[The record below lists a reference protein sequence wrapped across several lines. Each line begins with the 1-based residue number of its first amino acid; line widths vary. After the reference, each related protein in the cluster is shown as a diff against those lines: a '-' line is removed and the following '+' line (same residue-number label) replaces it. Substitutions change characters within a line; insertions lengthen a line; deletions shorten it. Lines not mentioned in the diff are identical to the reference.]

1 MLFGNTPGGISNRK
15 LKHGFGQID
24 GHGSSIHDG
33 LLSLTADPHPHANQH
48 AYFGAKRRG
57 ESIPSI
63 ERTVSI
69 RLRLL
74 PAAAHVKR

>member
-1 MLFGNTPGGISNRK
+1 MLFSNTPVSIGYGK
-15 LKHGFGQID
+15 LEDRFGQIH

-33 LLSLTADPHPHANQH
+33 LLSLTADPRPHVDQS

-63 ERTVSI
+63 ERTVSSG
-69 RLRLL
+69 LRPL
-74 PAAAHVKR
+74 PTAAHVKR